1 MLTQQ
6 DEELY
11 MKFCQI
17 RKVQL
22 IQSFPALP
30 TEEVAKVIAMDWSK
44 LNGEQRHN
52 FVNQYQDVLSGGGP
66 QVPVIKAEMPTAM
79 MHIPPQ

>member
-44 LNGEQRHN
+44 LNGE
-52 FVNQYQDVLSGGGP
+52 
-66 QVPVIKAEMPTAM
+66 
-79 MHIPPQ
+79 